1 MAKKLKK
8 RKKGKPAELRQIQP
22 NAAGID
28 VGAYEIFV
36 AVPEGRSEASVR
48 SFETFTED
56 LEAMAR
62 WLIDCQIDTVAME
75 STGVYW
81 IPVYQILEAHG
92 LDVCLVNARHV
103 RNVPGRKSD
112 VLDCQWLQ
120 YLHSVGLLRASFRP
134 SGEVVAIRTL
144 LRHRERLVQS
154 AAAQVQLMQKSL
166 TQMNLYLHNV
176 ISNITGKTG
185 MAILEAIVA
194 GERDPY
200 VLAKLRDRRIKA
212 DTATIAK
219 SLVGDYRPEHLFT
232 LKQAMEL
239 YGHIQE
245 AIQACDREIE
255 EMLES
260 FDGTSDPTEKKVEEK
275 NEDFKEKNVPFD
287 LRNRLLQI
295 YGVDLIEVPGISTMT
310 AHTIFT
316 EIGLEIH
323 RFKTAHHFSSWLGLS
338 PNNKV
343 SGGKVLSSK
352 TAFSS
357 NRLAKAFRLAANS
370 LYRNQ
375 SYLGDYFRKM
385 RARHGA
391 PKAITATAHKLARIV
406 YAMLKN
412 RTPYDESIFAA
423 EQAKTRERQ
432 LKRLK
437 KQAKNLGLTLVENLP
452 TAMELSLC

>member
-8 RKKGKPAELRQIQP
+8 RRKGKPAEFRQIQP

-28 VGAYEIFV
+28 VGAYEVFV
-36 AVPEGRSEASVR
+36 AVPEGRSQECVR

-62 WLIDCQIDTVAME
+62 WLLDCQIDTVAME

-92 LDVCLVNARHV
+92 LEVCLVNARHV
-103 RNVPGRKSD
+103 KNVPGRKTD

-154 AAAQVQLMQKSL
+154 AAMQVQHMQKSL

-212 DTATIAK
+212 DAATIAK

-245 AIQACDREIE
+245 SIQACDRQIE

-260 FDGTSDPTEKKVEEK
+260 FEGPSDSEDTTEERTEEPKDK
-275 NEDFKEKNVPFD
+275 NTLFD
-287 LRNRLLQI
+287 LRSRLHQI
-295 YGVDLIEVPGISTMT
+295 YGVDLIEVPGISTLT

-352 TAFSS
+352 TSFSS

-391 PKAITATAHKLARIV
+391 PKAITATAHKLARII
-406 YAMLKN
+406 YSMLKN
-412 RTPYDESIFAA
+412 RTPYDESVFAA
-423 EQAKTRERQ
+423 EQEKARERQ

-437 KQAKNLGLTLVENLP
+437 KQAENLGLVLVENP
-452 TAMELSLC
+452 ANVEPSLC